1 MKRVKDERT
10 DEAICEAQYAT
21 PNDASDPVPL
31 KAREKQLQRKNVVRE
46 DVCAVRINHRP
57 NKAERIQEHKKS
69 ADACGV

>member
-31 KAREKQLQRKNVVRE
+31 KAGKEQLQRKE
-46 DVCAVRINHRP
+46 MMGEHIWAVGIDHWP
-57 NKAERIQEHKKS
+57 NKAEGIQEHKKS
-69 ADACGV
+69 ADARGV